1 MRAPPTV
8 SSFAKSLLVSFGA
21 KVVVSLLQE
30 SLVCDFWRCANESVA
45 WTPSFLFI
53 QQQHSFQKIYVV
65 VTVTFHILPGGCY
78 AVVMHRAALEGLIM
92 LYKQPQ
98 NKNPLW
104 GFYRMKLHG
113 AFRRALRRFTIV
125 ISSCN
130 L

>member
-1 MRAPPTV
+1 MRAPPTL

-21 KVVVSLLQE
+21 KVFVSLLQE
-30 SLVCDFWRCANESVA
+30 SLVCNFWRCANESVA
-45 WTPSFLFI
+45 LTSSFLFI
-53 QQQHSFQKIYVV
+53 QQQHFFQERYVII
-65 VTVTFHILPGGCY
+65 TVTFHMLPGGCY

-104 GFYRMKLHG
+104 DFYKMKLHG
-113 AFRRALRRFTIV
+113 AFRSALRCFTIV